1 MSPTDVS
8 VWCPVEM
15 RQEMTLRST
24 ETGDPLRKKV
34 RVAYLVSHPIQYQAP
49 LLRRI
54 AQEPDID
61 LTVFFGSDFSLRG
74 YQDEGFGVDV
84 KWDVPLLDG
93 YRHKFLPVIRDNGTQ
108 TVTTPLNYGIFSA
121 LRGGGGE
128 LAFDVLWVHGYAM
141 VNALQGM
148 LAAKA
153 LGIPV
158 LLRGDMWLGDRPRSG
173 LKLLLKRLFFRL
185 LRWMVDGILA
195 VGTLNAEYW
204 RHYLGDEIP
213 LFLMPYAVDNDYFQ
227 RRSLEAARNRSALR
241 EELHLDAGRP
251 VILFASKL
259 QARKRCCDL
268 LDAYEI
274 LMKGRTDGTLPYLVI
289 VGDGQERPA
298 LEERARE
305 NGLIDVR
312 FCGFRNQSELPRFF
326 DLSSVFVLPA
336 RHEPWGLIVN
346 EVMNA
351 GRAVIVS
358 NEVGCQP
365 DLVTDGVEGCV
376 FPAGDVDALA
386 EALRSVLLTP
396 RTAEQMGKRALERIG
411 AWSFEEDVLVLR
423 EAIAQLTHR
432 INA

>member
-1 MSPTDVS
+1 MASRSNETD
-8 VWCPVEM
+8 
-15 RQEMTLRST
+15 
-24 ETGDPLRKKV
+24 GPLKKKV

-54 AQEPDID
+54 AQEPDIE
-61 LTVFFGSDFSLRG
+61 LTVFFGSDFSLHG

-93 YRHKFLPVIRDNGTQ
+93 YHYKFLPVIRDDGTQ
-108 TVTTPLNYGIFSA
+108 TVATPLNYGIFSA
-121 LRGGGGE
+121 LRGSGGE
-128 LAFDVLWVHGYAM
+128 HAFDVLWVHGYAM

-173 LKLLLKRLFFRL
+173 LKLFMKRLFFRL
-185 LRWMVDGILA
+185 LRWMIDGILA

-227 RRSLEAARNRSALR
+227 RRSLEAARNRSELR

-268 LDAYEI
+268 LDAYEV
-274 LMKGRTDGTLPYLVI
+274 LMKSKTDGPLPYLVI

-298 LEERARE
+298 LEERAKA
-305 NGLIDVR
+305 NGLADVR

-376 FPAGDVDALA
+376 FPVGDVDALA
-386 EALRSVLLTP
+386 EALRRVLLTP
-396 RTAEQMGKRALERIG
+396 ETAEQMGKRALERIG
-411 AWSFEEDVLVLR
+411 AWSFEEDVLALR

-432 INA
+432 ITA